1 MSRPTQDTAT
11 AAYLYRYQTFTV
23 YGVTFQ
29 TLPVRYAFDIAVLQP
44 RRCRNIDGLG
54 YTRFAR
60 HYFGYRY
67 FFLLLRVL
75 RCFSSPGLP
84 HNWCHAFSMTGC
96 PIRISPDQVL
106 FADPRRFSQL
116 STSFI
121 ASGSLGILRSP
132 FVTSSI
138 FLEIAVPNF
147 HYRLINLLVCF
158 YLFISLSI
166 SMNLSRNPETF
177 HRFRTYAV
185 KTSTKR
191 RKSRSAPKR
200 RCSSHT
206 FRYGYLVTT

>member
-1 MSRPTQDTAT
+1 MSRPTQELAT
-11 AAYLYRYQTFTV
+11 SIHRYRYETITV

-29 TLPVRYAFDIAVLQP
+29 TLPVRCISDIAVLQP
-44 RRCRNIDGLG
+44 RICLDICGLG

-60 HYFGYRY
+60 HYFGYRF

-84 HNWCHAFSMTGC
+84 HKWCHAFSMTGC

-138 FLEIAVPNF
+138 FLKLQS
-147 HYRLINLLVCF
+147 LIFITDLSICLFVF

-166 SMNLSRNPETF
+166 SMNLI
-177 HRFRTYAV
+177 
-185 KTSTKR
+185 
-191 RKSRSAPKR
+191 
-200 RCSSHT
+200 
-206 FRYGYLVTT
+206 L